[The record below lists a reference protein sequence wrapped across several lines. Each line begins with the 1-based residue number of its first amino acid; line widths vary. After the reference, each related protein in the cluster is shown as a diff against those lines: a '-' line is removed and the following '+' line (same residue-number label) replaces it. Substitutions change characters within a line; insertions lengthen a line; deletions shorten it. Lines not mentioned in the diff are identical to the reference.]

1 MLAARVPVAAGAALV
16 TDMVGVVVLVGVG
29 EVLVERLGVIVEV
42 LEVVL
47 EVEIEVAESEGPE
60 DEGRVVSVVP
70 VDAVTVGVTET
81 LVGTLV
87 SPEVLVEVPVE
98 VPALELG
105 QGETVGRPS
114 GQTPRGV
121 SQIKNPKKQP
131 SWRTIVGATIV
142 NRPRQQSNERLD

>member
-1 MLAARVPVAAGAALV
+1 
-16 TDMVGVVVLVGVG
+16 MVGVVVPVLVGAVEG
-29 EVLVERLGVIVEV
+29 LVETLGV
-42 LEVVL
+42 EVVL
-47 EVEIEVAESEGPE
+47 VLEIEVAESEG
-60 DEGRVVSVVP
+60 EGRVVSVVP
-70 VDAVTVGVTET
+70 VDAVTVGVTGT

-87 SPEVLVEVPVE
+87 SPEVSVEVSVEVPVE

-142 NRPRQQSNERLD
+142 NQPRQQSNEQLD